1 MSDSRISPRPRRAC
15 RLIIFA
21 LLLALVALIAWWF
34 LKPATPA
41 AGGATPSGRPRAG
54 AAAGPGAMA
63 NMPTPVKV
71 ATAISQDI
79 PIYMRSLGTV
89 TAYNVVTVRSR
100 VSGELTEVAF
110 KEGQMVKA
118 GDFLAQVD
126 PRAFQVQLDQALGTQ
141 LQNQALLA
149 NAKRDLARYQTLFKQ
164 DSIARQQLD
173 TQAALVSQYEGTR
186 KTDQAAVDNAR
197 LQLDYARITAPIAGR
212 LGLRQVDR
220 GNLVNTSDTTGLV
233 VITQTQPISVVFTL
247 PETQLPDVVSQVRAN
262 ASLVVEAYDRAD
274 TRRIATGVLETV
286 DNQIDVATGT
296 LRMKARFDNA
306 DESLFPNQFVNVRLL
321 VQTRQA
327 ATSIPTVAAQQGSSG
342 SFVFVVK
349 QDNTVE
355 VRQVELGPIYRD
367 RVAVNQGLENGERVV
382 TEGTDRLRQGARVT
396 VASASDTVPSGS
408 GRGLGAGAPPATGG
422 PATRKP

>member
-1 MSDSRISPRPRRAC
+1 MSDSRTPSRPMRTRRI
-15 RLIIFA
+15 LMLA
-21 LLLALVALIAWWF
+21 LVVALVALAAWWF
-34 LKPATPA
+34 FKPTTPA
-41 AGGATPSGRPRAG
+41 ASGAAGPGRPRG
-54 AAAGPGAMA
+54 AAMGGPGAMA
-63 NMPTPVKV
+63 NIPTPVKV
-71 ATAISQDI
+71 ATAMSQDI

-100 VSGELTEVAF
+100 VAGELTEISF
-110 KEGQMVKA
+110 KEGQTVKA
-118 GDFLAQVD
+118 GDVLAQVD

-149 NAKRDLARYQTLFKQ
+149 NARRDLARYQTLFKQ

-197 LQLDYARITAPIAGR
+197 LQLDYARITAPISGR

-220 GNLVNTSDTTGLV
+220 GNLVSTSDTTGLV

-247 PETQLPDVVSQVRAN
+247 PETQLPDVVSQVRAG

-296 LRMKARFDNA
+296 LQMKARFENG

-321 VQTRQA
+321 VETRQA

-349 QDNTVE
+349 EDSTVD

-367 RVAVNQGLENGERVV
+367 RVAVNKGLENGERVV
-382 TEGTDRLRQGARVT
+382 TEGTDRLRQGAKVT

-408 GRGLGAGAPPATGG
+408 GRGLGAGAPAMPGG
-422 PATRKP
+422 AATRKP

>member
-1 MSDSRISPRPRRAC
+1 MSDSRTPPRPQRAR
-15 RLIIFA
+15 RLILFVLLVA
-21 LLLALVALIAWWF
+21 LLALAGWWY
-34 LKPATPA
+34 LTRSSAPSQG
-41 AGGATPSGRPRAG
+41 AGPQGRPRPGAMGG
-54 AAAGPGAMA
+54 AAAMA

-71 ATAISQDI
+71 ATAMSQDI
-79 PIYMRSLGTV
+79 PVYMRSLGTV

-100 VSGELTEVAF
+100 VQGELVEVAF
-110 KEGQMVKA
+110 KEGQTVKA
-118 GDFLAQVD
+118 GDLLARVD

-149 NAKRDLARYQTLFKQ
+149 NARRDLARYQTLFKQ

-186 KTDQAAVDNAR
+186 KTDQAAVDSAR
-197 LQLDYARITAPIAGR
+197 LQLDYARITAPISGR
-212 LGLRQVDR
+212 LGLRQVDK
-220 GNLVNTSDTTGLV
+220 GNLVSTSDTTGLV

-247 PETQLPDVVSQVRAN
+247 PETQLPDVVDQVRAGT
-262 ASLVVEAYDRAD
+262 SLVVEAYDRAD
-274 TRRIATGVLETV
+274 TRRIATGVLETL

-296 LRMKARFDNA
+296 LRMKARFDNT
-306 DESLFPNQFVNVRLL
+306 DEALFPNQFVNVRLL

-349 QDNTVE
+349 DDNTVE
-355 VRQVELGPIYRD
+355 VRLVELGPIYRD
-367 RVAVNQGLENGERVV
+367 RVAVNKGLANGERVV

-408 GRGLGAGAPPATGG
+408 GRGLGAGAPATTSG
-422 PATRKP
+422 PASRTP